1 MKVYN
6 MLGQDVATLVNGYQ
20 AANTYKVNFNASSLS
35 SGVYL
40 YKLSSGSNEMIKKMV
55 LMK

>member
-1 MKVYN
+1 
-6 MLGQDVATLVNGYQ
+6 MLGQEVATLVNGYQ
-20 AANTYKVNFNASSLS
+20 AASSYDVNFNASSLS

-40 YKLSSGSNEMIKKMV
+40 YELRTGSNAIIKKMV